1 MKNLFIIGGLMFVLV
16 ACGTRE
22 DSESESDN
30 NQIIIKYPDGTI
42 KIECKCNSQTSV
54 ECKHVCSDEPNQKQQ
69 QTIIINNN
77 IPPQITIPQQQQPE
91 PQQQQPQPQQPR
103 IRVDVSSNSTSVS
116 RSSSS
121 SSSSANTW
129 PNCYREPNCT

>member
-1 MKNLFIIGGLMFVLV
+1 MKNLFIIGGLMFVLI

-22 DSESESDN
+22 DSESDN

-42 KIECKCNSQTSV
+42 KIECKCNSQSSV
-54 ECKHVCSDEPNQKQQ
+54 ECKQVCSGEPNQKQQ

-77 IPPQITIPQQQQPE
+77 IPPQITIPQQQPE
-91 PQQQQPQPQQPR
+91 PQPQQPQPQAQQPR
-103 IRVDVSSNSTSVS
+103 VRVDISSNSTSAS

-121 SSSSANTW
+121 SSSFANTW